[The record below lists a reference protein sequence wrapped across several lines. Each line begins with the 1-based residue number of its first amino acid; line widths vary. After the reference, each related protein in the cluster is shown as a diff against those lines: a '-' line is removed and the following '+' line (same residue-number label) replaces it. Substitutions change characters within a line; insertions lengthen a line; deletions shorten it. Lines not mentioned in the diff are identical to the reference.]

1 MFIVR
6 CHTSC
11 DADSSAS
18 LYTGA
23 KSNLGDRV
31 FGEVEKDS
39 FSALPGKGR
48 ETVGSCP
55 RNNVFS
61 LGEDN
66 TFYSK
71 CLRRVWSFCGY
82 SSEGLVV
89 R

>member
-6 CHTSC
+6 SHTSC
-11 DADSSAS
+11 DAGSSAS

-23 KSNLGDRV
+23 KSNLRDRV
-31 FGEVEKDS
+31 FGKVEKDS
-39 FSALPGKGR
+39 FSALSGKGG

-55 RNNVFS
+55 RNSVSS

-66 TFYSK
+66 KFYSK